1 MTDELAFFKFENPW
15 YNDVAPADFIVRIA
29 RGTYVNDT
37 SQWRDC
43 FLCFDTSQ
51 HERKMSVAS
60 FRQVLALIPDQL
72 SWKGDFVMGYRP
84 VVDRL
89 GTGSWKE
96 ALSEALSE
104 ALAGGSPE
112 RRWVFF
118 VNLEARRLLKS
129 GSDIRIE
136 RESGKKSVLL
146 DLLRDSTILFRSRQ
160 GVTVLTTAT
169 SADPVRS
176 LTVSCPPNKCD
187 ILIARSELVDAMPM
201 RCLRQMASWIVHVGP
216 PLKNKCA
223 SGALDGLDGLDGLDE
238 VDGVV
243 TLDSQLVGV
252 SSFESWID
260 EFNQFVLDNLVA
272 RA

>member
-1 MTDELAFFKFENPW
+1 MTDELAFFKLANPW
-15 YNDVAPADFIVRIA
+15 YNDVAPVDFIVRIA
-29 RGTYVNDT
+29 RGTYVKDT

-96 ALSEALSE
+96 ALSEAL
-104 ALAGGSPE
+104 AGGSPA

-160 GVTVLTTAT
+160 GGTVLTTAT

-201 RCLRQMASWIVHVGP
+201 RCLRQMASWIIHVGP
-216 PLKNKCA
+216 LNNA
-223 SGALDGLDGLDGLDE
+223 SGALDGVDAVDG

-243 TLDSQLVGV
+243 TLDSQFVGV